1 MMNKETKERLKKLI
15 SSGKKAIELL
25 TEEIEKPI
33 DEELQ
38 DDKGR
43 NAFKAKREC
52 FMDAR
57 ELITE
62 IEKIQNIIEGK
73 EEEATDSTKTEFNA
87 GHAEKFA
94 KGI

>member
-38 DDKGR
+38 DDKAR

-57 ELITE
+57 EL
-62 IEKIQNIIEGK
+62 NNR
-73 EEEATDSTKTEFNA
+73 D
-87 GHAEKFA
+87 
-94 KGI
+94 